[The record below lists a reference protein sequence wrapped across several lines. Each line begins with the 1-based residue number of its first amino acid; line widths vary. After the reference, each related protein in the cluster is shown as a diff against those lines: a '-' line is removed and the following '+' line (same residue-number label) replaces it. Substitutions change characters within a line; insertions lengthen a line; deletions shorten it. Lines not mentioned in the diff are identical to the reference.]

1 MPENTD
7 PHKLAELEAL
17 LFIHGEPLPLAKAG
31 RMLGV
36 PEEELAA
43 LASELAGNL
52 ESADRGLA
60 LLRDSE
66 KLQLVTKP
74 AFHKLL
80 ESFVRGEL
88 SEDLT
93 PASLETMSIIA
104 YFGPISRSRIE
115 YQRGVNSS
123 FILRNLILRGLVER
137 FQDPESAHSFLYRPT
152 FDFWKHLGVSRPE
165 DLPEF
170 EKFKGLFLQ
179 FESADS
185 NP

>member
-1 MPENTD
+1 
-7 PHKLAELEAL
+7 
-17 LFIHGEPLPLAKAG
+17 
-31 RMLGV
+31 
-36 PEEELAA
+36 
-43 LASELAGNL
+43 
-52 ESADRGLA
+52 
-60 LLRDSE
+60 
-66 KLQLVTKP
+66 
-74 AFHKLL
+74 
-80 ESFVRGEL
+80 
-88 SEDLT
+88 
-93 PASLETMSIIA
+93 MSIIA

-152 FDFWKHLGVSRPE
+152 FDFWKHLGVSRPG

-170 EKFKGLFLQ
+170 EKFKGLLLQ